1 MLPPPTV
8 IRTRGGSVFWGL
20 MSATMR
26 ICAATLLAGTEL
38 CGMKKMVFVTFTCCL
53 LPCANRP
60 NYLQADRLH
69 CGPSWLGA
77 FPAIRSLIFYYFPVV
92 GWMTVLAW

>member
-1 MLPPPTV
+1 
-8 IRTRGGSVFWGL
+8 

-60 NYLQADRLH
+60 NYLHVDRLP
-69 CGPSWLGA
+69 CGPSWLRK
-77 FPAIRSLIFYYFPVV
+77 FPEIRYFIVASFPVV
-92 GWMTVLAW
+92 GWMNVLAW